1 MATITVLLPERVRL
15 PGPLPASTGRTLAR
29 ADHQACEAGSRAQ
42 LRRHFRIIPDHWP
55 VAALTRLIDAGDLA
69 GSLGANTADS
79 WLRADP
85 AHVAPDINGA
95 RLLGWGETL
104 GLDEDDAR
112 ALLPA
117 LRPLFGDAG
126 FQLDAPHPARWYLRL
141 PEGTRLPP
149 LPGPDET
156 LGEDLFAALPQ
167 GGEAMARRWRS
178 LITEAQIVLH
188 QHPRNRERAAQGKA
202 AINAL
207 WFWGAGRLPDAVQ
220 SRYLHVRSQDA
231 LLQGLARMAGAAF
244 AAPESADAGPTGD
257 SLVDMR
263 RLRSVELL
271 GTQVLP
277 PLLQAMERGEYDTL
291 WLDFEDGTSLRMRRR
306 QRAWQFWRKPLA
318 SLAALAGTN
327 GALR

>member
-1 MATITVLLPERVRL
+1 MATIALLLPERARL
-15 PGPLPASTGRTLAR
+15 PGALPAPTGRVLAR
-29 ADHQACEAGSRAQ
+29 ADRETGEAGSRAQ
-42 LRRHFRIIPDHWP
+42 LRRHFRLVPDHWP
-55 VAALTRLIDAGDLA
+55 VAALTRLVDAGDA
-69 GSLGANTADS
+69 GGGLGGNVADT

-104 GLDEDDAR
+104 GVDEDDAR

-149 LPGPDET
+149 LPGPDEA
-156 LGEDLFAALPQ
+156 LGDDLFAALPQ
-167 GGEAMARRWRS
+167 GDEAAARRWRA
-178 LITEAQIVLH
+178 LITEAQVVLH

-207 WFWGAGRLPDAVQ
+207 WFWGAGCLPDAVQ
-220 SRYLHVRSQDA
+220 SRYLHVRSQDT
-231 LLQGLARMAGAAF
+231 LLQGLARMAGASTV
-244 AAPESADAGPTGD
+244 APQSPGDGPAGD

-263 RLRSVELL
+263 RLRSVEVL
-271 GTQVLP
+271 GSQVLP
-277 PLLQAMERGEYDTL
+277 PLLQAMARREYDTL
-291 WLDFEDGTSLRMRRR
+291 LLDFEDGTAFRLRHG
-306 QRAWQFWRKPLA
+306 QRAWHFWRRPLA
-318 SLAALAGTN
+318 TLGGTAG
-327 GALR
+327 